1 MLTWRNNDMKP
12 RILAISPTNM
22 EFVQRT
28 ERYPDAGE
36 TVVGRSYDYIPGGE
50 GAEFAVAL
58 TMLGAECI
66 LCSRVGADSNGQR
79 LRAQFRE
86 MGIDTRFMCMDR
98 RAATGLISAVTD
110 SDGVSRRIS
119 FPGANLLLSEADT
132 EDAFT
137 SIPDAAIIS
146 LRSPER
152 IVTSVSE
159 LAARKKIPL
168 MIDGGPIHENFPLS
182 KLFPC
187 EIFIPDEEELL
198 AFTGIAP
205 SNTENCLRSVIRL
218 SSLVKAK
225 YYIIK
230 MGDRGAFLYDGK
242 YYNVV
247 LANNVTDVD
256 TSCAGSVFDVALLA
270 EFIRS
275 HDIMRSVHYAN
286 AAAALTVSRQ
296 GSLDSIPTEEELS
309 TFIEERGIQL

>member
-1 MLTWRNNDMKP
+1 MKP
-12 RILAISPTNM
+12 RILAISPTDM

-28 ERYPDAGE
+28 EVFPEAGE
-36 TVVGRSYDYIPGGE
+36 TVIGSSYDNIPGGE
-50 GAEFAVAL
+50 GAEFAVTL

-86 MGIDTRFMCMDR
+86 MGIDTRFMSMDR
-98 RAATGLISAVTD
+98 RAATGLVSAISDATGAV
-110 SDGVSRRIS
+110 RRVS
-119 FPGANLLLSEADT
+119 FPGANLLISAADT

-137 SIPDAAIIS
+137 SIPDAAMIS
-146 LRSPER
+146 LRSPDK

-159 LAARKKIPL
+159 YAARKKIPL
-168 MIDGGPIHENFPLS
+168 MIDGGPKSPDFQLNR
-182 KLFPC
+182 LFPC
-187 EIFIPDEEELL
+187 EIFTPDEEELL

-247 LANNVTDVD
+247 LPINVDAVD
-256 TSCAGSVFDVALLA
+256 TACAGSVFDAALLT
-270 EFIRS
+270 EYVRS
-275 HDIMRSVHYAN
+275 GDIMRSVHYAN
-286 AAAALTVSRQ
+286 AAAALTVSRH
-296 GSLDSIPTEEELS
+296 GSLDSIPTGEELS
-309 TFIEERGIQL
+309 SFIEERGIQL